1 MDLAKRDQ
9 KIKLL
14 RDLLDDRKHFLKERN
29 QQLQEASKDNEF
41 LVEVAEDYA
50 RFYSTIKQQKQA
62 QIAALMELS
71 RYISESANQLQDA
84 DQLLKDSKVQQ
95 KEIQEKIVALRK
107 ELEEIINS

>member
-9 KIKLL
+9 KIELL
-14 RDLLDDRKHFLKERN
+14 RNLLDDRKHFLKERN
-29 QQLQEASKDNEF
+29 QQLQDSSKDNEF

-50 RFYSTIKQQKQA
+50 RFYSTIKQQKQE

-71 RYISESANQLQDA
+71 RYISKVTSDINES
-84 DQLLKDSKVQQ
+84 DQLLQQSRVQQ

-107 ELEEIINS
+107 ELEGIIKS

>member
-9 KIKLL
+9 KIELL
-14 RDLLDDRKHFLKERN
+14 RDLLDDRKRFLKERN
-29 QQLQEASKDNEF
+29 QQLQESSKDNEF

-50 RFYSTIKQQKQA
+50 RFYSTIKQQKQE

-71 RYISESANQLQDA
+71 RYISKVTSDINES
-84 DQLLKDSKVQQ
+84 DQLLQQSRVQQ

-107 ELEEIINS
+107 ELEGIIKS

>member
-9 KIKLL
+9 KIELL

-71 RYISESANQLQDA
+71 RYISESANQLQEA
-84 DQLLKDSKVQQ
+84 DQLLKDICRAPAGALQISWKRTHNVH
-95 KEIQEKIVALRK
+95 KI
-107 ELEEIINS
+107 E